1 MDMSQNIT
9 RAIRLFALLFLFF
22 SSNAPAQ
29 TIPELLEKIK
39 QITSA
44 KNAVVGVAISGND
57 GKDNVAVNG
66 NQHLPLQSVFKFHIA
81 LAVLSEV
88 DKGVLSLQ
96 QKIKFEKKDL
106 LPGLYSPIREK
117 YPEGVSLSL
126 SEVLNYTVAQSDNA
140 GCDMLLRMI
149 GGPSVVETYLHKNG
163 FADVSIRINEETQ
176 QAHWD
181 RQFENWTTPN
191 AANKTLETFYDNKNK
206 FLSKESHDFLLGILK
221 GTETGQ
227 ARIKGQLPKN
237 TVVAHKTG
245 SSGTNKEGI
254 TAATNDIGI
263 VFLPNGK
270 HFFISVLV
278 SNSKE
283 NDQVNEKIIA
293 DIAKAAWDYFSTHT
307 K

>member
-1 MDMSQNIT
+1 MSQNIT
-9 RAIRLFALLFLFF
+9 RVIRLFTLLFLFF

-39 QITSA
+39 QITSSR
-44 KNAVVGVAISGND
+44 NAVVGVAISGND
-57 GKDNVAVNG
+57 GKDNLAVNG

-126 SEVLNYTVAQSDNA
+126 SEVLNYTVARSDNA

-149 GGPSVVETYLHKNG
+149 GSPSVVEAYLHKNG
-163 FADVSIRINEETQ
+163 ITDVSIRINEETQ
-176 QAHWD
+176 QTHWD
-181 RQFENWTTPN
+181 RQFENWITPN
-191 AANKTLETFYDNKNK
+191 AANKTLEAFYDNKNK
-206 FLSKESHDFLLGILK
+206 LLSKERHDFLLGILK

-227 ARIKGQLPKN
+227 ARLKGQLPKN

-245 SSGTNKEGI
+245 SSGTSKEGI
-254 TAATNDIGI
+254 TAATNDIGV